1 VGQHQDQDQD
11 GAADFAA
18 HIGER
23 IRRLRNER
31 GISLSA
37 LARDA
42 RIGKATLSGI
52 EDGSRGNP
60 TVETLYAVAG
70 RLGVPLAALLPEPG
84 RAEDRPLR
92 AIHGTA
98 VAASLLE
105 SFDDGPATTE
115 LYHLHIRP
123 GPVQQSPPHPPGT
136 VEFLTVFQGAARV
149 GPVDAPVLIPAG
161 GHASWTS
168 DTPHVYGTATDEDVF
183 ASLLIRTPKLA
194 EPTKPQESPGHQR

>member
-1 VGQHQDQDQD
+1 VAQDE
-11 GAADFAA
+11 AADLAA

-23 IRRLRNER
+23 VRRLREER
-31 GISLSA
+31 GISLSG

-42 RIGKATLSGI
+42 GVGKATLSGI

-70 RLGVPLAALLPEPG
+70 RLGVPLAALLPDPA
-84 RAEDRPLR
+84 RAESHATQ

-98 VAASLLE
+98 VSASLLE
-105 SFDDGPATTE
+105 TFDDGETTTE
-115 LYHLHIRP
+115 LYRLHIRP

-136 VEFLTVFQGAARV
+136 VEFLTVFSGTARV
-149 GPVDAPVLIPAG
+149 GPVDATVVIGAG

-168 DTPHVYGTATDEDVF
+168 DVPHLYTTATAEDVF
-183 ASLLIRTPKLA
+183 ASLLIRTPKRA
-194 EPTKPQESPGHQR
+194 G